1 MKKLVLVLMVLPQ
14 FFLVQANAVR
24 SDGSELNPPKL
35 MVGHPIAEPPSWGAG
50 ADSSS
55 SDGKTESSVAQAPV
69 IRRLREKHRLSDRS
83 VAGGGVILGG
93 FFTAMFA
100 AIYCYIRVTRT
111 SYGDDNKH

>member
-1 MKKLVLVLMVLPQ
+1 
-14 FFLVQANAVR
+14 
-24 SDGSELNPPKL
+24 
-35 MVGHPIAEPPSWGAG
+35 MVGHPIAEPPSWVTG

-69 IRRLREKHRLSDRS
+69 IRRLREKHRSSDRS

-111 SYGDDNKH
+111 SYGGDKH

>member
-1 MKKLVLVLMVLPQ
+1 MNPHIYEELGSLLKYGGLPKGVPYI
-14 FFLVQANAVR
+14 F
-24 SDGSELNPPKL
+24 
-35 MVGHPIAEPPSWGAG
+35 PSINRH
-50 ADSSS
+50 SSS

-69 IRRLREKHRLSDRS
+69 IRRLREKHRSSDRS

-111 SYGDDNKH
+111 SYGVISTEEAQ